1 MKSILQLAVA
11 TVVVAS
17 GGGIALGQDPVVVA
31 PINNWSYQRHASTAT
46 EGFLR
51 GQASVIQAAGQTN
64 YLNSIALV
72 NLQEAKRRAIANH
85 GLYVKTYFENKEL
98 NQQYRERYAASP
110 PTKEQWARVVA
121 AALPD
126 RLSAE
131 QFDPTTGKLIW
142 PHVLRGD
149 EYKAFRSR
157 IDDLMATR
165 TPENSGDGSPH
176 QRRLAE
182 LTNAMKLVLKSNID
196 SLSASQ
202 YGAAKMFLLSLEYEA
217 LLPASEARASEP
229 IQNEIANQAASA
241 ARATE
246 SESPPSIQ

>member
-1 MKSILQLAVA
+1 MKTIQQLSFAMA
-11 TVVVAS
+11 FAAAS
-17 GGGIALGQDPVVVA
+17 GGAIALAQDPVVVA

-85 GLYVKTYFENKEL
+85 GLYVKTYFENKEM
-98 NQQYRERYAASP
+98 NRQYRERYAATP

-121 AALPD
+121 ASLPD
-126 RLSAE
+126 RLTEE
-131 QFDPTTGKLIW
+131 QLDPTTGKLIW

-149 EYKAFRSR
+149 EYKAFRTR
-157 IDDLMATR
+157 IDDLMAVR

-182 LTNAMKLVLKSNID
+182 LVSAMKHLLKSNID
-196 SLSASQ
+196 DLSASQ

-217 LLPASEARASEP
+217 LLPATEDNSRIPDEADSQPADVEA
-229 IQNEIANQAASA
+229 Q
-241 ARATE
+241 E
-246 SESPPSIQ
+246 SEKVTLMQ